1 MNRVFKTKWS
11 AAHQQYVVTDEHRAT
26 KGKASKSAVA
36 LTVAALM
43 MAGAHAAY
51 MEPGFEASRYH
62 EVDQAQ
68 QSWETAEY
76 QKDWGLAAMNA
87 SKAYAL
93 GFHGQKTMVGIM
105 DSGALLDKHPELR
118 GDRFSA
124 THVTG
129 EYGSTG
135 NRYPQSVSSENKGQP
150 FNKGEHFDVT
160 GNWMSDRNDNH
171 GTHVV
176 GTVGANRDG
185 SEFHGVAWGSNILSG
200 NTGATDSN
208 NYGPYQDHD
217 FFFKG
222 WKTMADTITK
232 ANKINGHD
240 RGGVINNSWGTN
252 IRTKEVYKWSA
263 AKNDWVWDH
272 YVTPDED
279 TSKYTT
285 GDVPENPTDGQIYMQ
300 TGHLAANTVQQS
312 EYEYFY
318 FKKVYGD
325 KFNAGEA
332 TSDKSFVDAAWEAVQ
347 GENKNVV
354 QIFTTGNRNMGNP
367 FYRPLY
373 PYFNPEAE
381 GNWIAVAGLRKA
393 NNFDPANPKYALVDG
408 FNEAGLG
415 KYWTVAAP
423 GNGIYSTI
431 VGKDPKITESKDP
444 LKPAFGEPGY
454 GSKSGTSMAAPHVA
468 GAMGVLMSRYLDM
481 NAKQVRDVMFTTANH
496 YNPDGSPMEGW
507 NNVDGTKPADGQVSD
522 RMGWGVPDL
531 DKGMYGPGQFLGEFN
546 YNMANTS
553 LDVWT
558 NNITNVALDQRMEEE
573 KAWLADYDKNLKSEL
588 VLGDKFIVLNGTD
601 DKKDHII
608 SESDAKKWRQEYFEL
623 RKAEIEK
630 KQANDFAGYKG
641 SLIKDGAGTLV
652 MTGKNE
658 YKGTT
663 TVKGGT
669 LLAFTESIG
678 ENNTVE
684 VEGGSFGVLSSY
696 DDQFTMKGLIESK
709 ATDADLLTINVGEN
723 GSLYIDAASNVA
735 VKAVNFAKNK
745 KVTVGLAGADR
756 SSLVSVYNGE
766 KDAVSGT
773 FEIKEGTLTG
783 VTHDVLKTD
792 SLFFD
797 LAKEAVTVEDKKIS
811 VSMKKK
817 EGVTMESFAD
827 TENQKKIAS
836 AIAASGNALTGDV
849 LTAANEKQVKEI
861 LSTLDDDFYATAR
874 NALVMNATA
883 VSRTVMD
890 QARGMGEGRSAEVD
904 NGRAR
909 IWAAGIGHWGEAEG
923 NLDTMDVDFRAGFLG
938 AEALVLDNTKFG
950 AFFGY
955 GTTDYKSGL
964 NKIDGEDKHFG
975 VYGLTDIGNVTMT
988 YGVAYTDQDRD
999 TTRFLGGVANQHS
1012 ENASVL
1018 QGFVEGAY
1026 NFDLSVAKVSP
1037 YVGFTW
1043 ARVETDAA
1051 TDNALGHSF
1060 KTDEIKDDIQIA
1072 TLGVRTSVPFA
1083 MGNMPV
1089 ALKADLGWSHYFG
1102 DTEGLVNVQTGANGQ
1117 FAAIEGSEL
1126 KDQANLGLGIVGQVA
1141 KNATVGLSYSGSW
1154 GSDINTH
1161 GIFANVR
1168 FNF

>member
-444 LKPAFGEPGY
+444 LK
-454 GSKSGTSMAAPHVA
+454 
-468 GAMGVLMSRYLDM
+468 
-481 NAKQVRDVMFTTANH
+481 
-496 YNPDGSPMEGW
+496 
-507 NNVDGTKPADGQVSD
+507 
-522 RMGWGVPDL
+522 
-531 DKGMYGPGQFLGEFN
+531 
-546 YNMANTS
+546 
-553 LDVWT
+553 
-558 NNITNVALDQRMEEE
+558 
-573 KAWLADYDKNLKSEL
+573 
-588 VLGDKFIVLNGTD
+588 
-601 DKKDHII
+601 
-608 SESDAKKWRQEYFEL
+608 
-623 RKAEIEK
+623 
-630 KQANDFAGYKG
+630 
-641 SLIKDGAGTLV
+641 
-652 MTGKNE
+652 
-658 YKGTT
+658 
-663 TVKGGT
+663 
-669 LLAFTESIG
+669 
-678 ENNTVE
+678 
-684 VEGGSFGVLSSY
+684 
-696 DDQFTMKGLIESK
+696 
-709 ATDADLLTINVGEN
+709 
-723 GSLYIDAASNVA
+723 
-735 VKAVNFAKNK
+735 
-745 KVTVGLAGADR
+745 
-756 SSLVSVYNGE
+756 
-766 KDAVSGT
+766 
-773 FEIKEGTLTG
+773 
-783 VTHDVLKTD
+783 
-792 SLFFD
+792 
-797 LAKEAVTVEDKKIS
+797 
-811 VSMKKK
+811 
-817 EGVTMESFAD
+817 
-827 TENQKKIAS
+827 
-836 AIAASGNALTGDV
+836 
-849 LTAANEKQVKEI
+849 
-861 LSTLDDDFYATAR
+861 
-874 NALVMNATA
+874 
-883 VSRTVMD
+883 
-890 QARGMGEGRSAEVD
+890 
-904 NGRAR
+904 
-909 IWAAGIGHWGEAEG
+909 
-923 NLDTMDVDFRAGFLG
+923 
-938 AEALVLDNTKFG
+938 EALQNPHL
-950 AFFGY
+950 
-955 GTTDYKSGL
+955 
-964 NKIDGEDKHFG
+964 
-975 VYGLTDIGNVTMT
+975 
-988 YGVAYTDQDRD
+988 
-999 TTRFLGGVANQHS
+999 
-1012 ENASVL
+1012 
-1018 QGFVEGAY
+1018 
-1026 NFDLSVAKVSP
+1026 
-1037 YVGFTW
+1037 
-1043 ARVETDAA
+1043 
-1051 TDNALGHSF
+1051 
-1060 KTDEIKDDIQIA
+1060 
-1072 TLGVRTSVPFA
+1072 
-1083 MGNMPV
+1083 
-1089 ALKADLGWSHYFG
+1089 
-1102 DTEGLVNVQTGANGQ
+1102 
-1117 FAAIEGSEL
+1117 
-1126 KDQANLGLGIVGQVA
+1126 
-1141 KNATVGLSYSGSW
+1141 
-1154 GSDINTH
+1154 
-1161 GIFANVR
+1161 
-1168 FNF
+1168 